1 MQGLACQPLNLDDEE
16 LLQATACDVRLFQL
30 RPDLALSHVEQ
41 QLSRR
46 ESVIAPQTM
55 QSVCKN

>member
-1 MQGLACQPLNLDDEE
+1 MMQGLVCQPLNLDDEE

-46 ESVIAPQTM
+46 VGNRTRKPCSLSA
-55 QSVCKN
+55 N